1 MVSSEGSQRKGRL
14 TRDKVCRVE
23 GGRVQ
28 EEDRVGRI
36 ILMYH
41 CDVVAVA
48 AVVIVSF
55 VAVVVSESVLV
66 NNETTTTNNRCEER
80 NDFGKLALP
89 SASYPSHRYLSTSRT
104 FPK

>member
-1 MVSSEGSQRKGRL
+1 M
-14 TRDKVCRVE
+14 
-23 GGRVQ
+23 Q

-48 AVVIVSF
+48 AVVIVTF
-55 VAVVVSESVLV
+55 AAVVVSESVLV